1 MMSLPTNSSKHFL
14 EELSR
19 YCSSQQTLYEF
30 NKSSLQIDDK
40 YREGRLTAL
49 GYIADLSFYFMQ
61 REKEIKE
68 QFIQEIAK
76 QIEATNSL
84 KTPAYQQGILDTLHD
99 IKIKIEKLD

>member
-1 MMSLPTNSSKHFL
+1 MSLPTSSSKHFL

-19 YCSSQQTLYEF
+19 YCSSQQTLYEY

-49 GYIADLSFYFMQ
+49 GYVADLSFYFMQ

-68 QFIQEIAK
+68 QFIREIAK

-84 KTPAYQQGILDTLHD
+84 KTPA
-99 IKIKIEKLD
+99 